1 MEKVYE
7 IATRICVGTA
17 IGFSIYSFL
26 NQDTSTGLKCL
37 GLSAMLYLMVVVRKV
52 NNNV

>member
-26 NQDTSTGLKCL
+26 NQDTNTGLKCL